1 MLDQTPATDYVWIL
15 VVYDSNRPKSQC
27 QCKKVLIVFDETR
40 LLVAKNLTE
49 LAAEFFYERV
59 MIGTLDMAFPSN
71 RETFQPIVT
80 EGSVQKAIF
89 DFDLLFLILR
99 KKFQV

>member
-1 MLDQTPATDYVWIL
+1 MLDQTPATDYVWIF

-27 QCKKVLIVFDETR
+27 QCKRFLVFCLCG

-49 LAAEFFYERV
+49 LAAEYFYERV
-59 MIGTLDMAFPSN
+59 MIGTIDMAFSSN

-80 EGSVQKAIF
+80 EGSVSKAIF
-89 DFDLLFLILR
+89 DFD
-99 KKFQV
+99 

>member
-1 MLDQTPATDYVWIL
+1 MCGFLLSTIQIDQKVNANVRNSIVLDDIG
-15 VVYDSNRPKSQC
+15 
-27 QCKKVLIVFDETR
+27 F
-40 LLVAKNLTE
+40 LVAKNLTD

-80 EGSVQKAIF
+80 EGSVSKAIF